1 MKDRTPKYRGR
12 VKLLPVAGQKNIYD
26 MTRADEPDDT
36 GTPFNKRTMLQD
48 STAKFL
54 QLNVANPF
62 VDDALRQMPD
72 RINPIGTIRTTPQ
85 ESLGAAW
92 LKCDGSRVTFADY
105 PELCKMLRGVATNT
119 EWNSAQYS
127 TETETSNAKKPAYF
141 AGRWIVPAYTEN
153 GIALLSTES
162 INKGW
167 EIEKTYNKPSG
178 ADDIM
183 IEEFAQNDSFY
194 VLLIQWYSRKSS
206 LDEYHVDA
214 VVKNKKE
221 NSWEVIS
228 DIVES
233 NPMSSPHE
241 MSIAASDEE
250 FAVYFSR
257 SGNHTISHT
266 RTPSIKSSWESERI
280 TISWDN
286 FLQFNARVEISY
298 AKDNWILVAAAKPI
312 GATNN
317 VIELARCHKNADFMF
332 SDKKNISANK
342 LVGEASSVSK
352 IAEMNGICYMII
364 ANYKSGSKASIAV
377 FWSEDINTW
386 DYREISKETES
397 TAYADVST
405 NGKLLIMLAA
415 EKAWISAT
423 PSTVQDEITLP
434 IKNGLSGCTMNENMA
449 VIGASVAVMYHDYG
463 VETRLLPNISLSND
477 TTTFIKAK
485 QEIDVFEAAENGGD
499 AS

>member
-1 MKDRTPKYRGR
+1 MKDRTPKYPGR
-12 VKLLPVAGQKNIYD
+12 VKLQPVAGRENVYD
-26 MTRADEPDDT
+26 MSRADEPEET
-36 GTPFNKRTMLQD
+36 GTPFNSRTMLQD

-85 ESLGAAW
+85 ESLGGAW
-92 LKCDGSRVTFADY
+92 LKCDGAQITFADY

-127 TETETSNAKKPAYF
+127 TGTEISNAKKPAYF

-162 INKGW
+162 INTGW

-178 ADDIM
+178 ADGIM

-194 VLLIQWYSRKSS
+194 VLLIQWYSGKSS
-206 LDEYHVDA
+206 LSEYHVDA

-221 NSWEVIS
+221 NSWEVIN

-233 NPMSSPHE
+233 SHMSSEHE

-257 SGNHTISHT
+257 SGNHTIYHT
-266 RTPSIKSSWESERI
+266 KTPGIKSSWEKELV
-280 TISWDN
+280 TISWTN
-286 FLQFNARVEISY
+286 WLQYSARVEISY

-317 VIELARCHKNADFMF
+317 VIEVAHCNKSANFAFADKE
-332 SDKKNISANK
+332 SISANK
-342 LVGEASSVSK
+342 LAGAASSVSK
-352 IAEMNGICYMII
+352 IIEMDGICYMII
-364 ANYKSGSKASIAV
+364 ANYESGSKASIAV
-377 FWSEDINTW
+377 FWSEDLNTW
-386 DYREISKETES
+386 AHREISKETES

-449 VIGASVAVMYHDYG
+449 VIGASAAVMYHDYG
-463 VETRLLPNISLSND
+463 VETRLLPNISLSDD

-485 QEIDVFEAAENGGD
+485 REIDVFEAAENGGD